1 MTGVEALKPSAF
13 VALCDGETPKNCPAK
28 RVAKS
33 LNKTVENFDDTL
45 VVMSRIETS
54 AAVFAAI
61 EGGFDSKMR
70 RMSAEKMSKR
80 SFILF
85 IQKIMA
91 NLHLFLSILFI
102 LQTSIGLL
110 NSLLIKLWLL
120 GMQGIG

>member
-13 VALCDGETPKNCPAK
+13 VALCDGETPKNCPAKRVAK

-85 IQKIMA
+85 IQKSA
-91 NLHLFLSILFI
+91 RTKLS
-102 LQTSIGLL
+102 
-110 NSLLIKLWLL
+110 SL
-120 GMQGIG
+120 GIGCRQKLITESNYS

>member
-85 IQKIMA
+85 IQKSA
-91 NLHLFLSILFI
+91 RTKLS
-102 LQTSIGLL
+102 
-110 NSLLIKLWLL
+110 SL
-120 GMQGIG
+120 GIGCRQKLITESNYS